1 MKLTL
6 TVVRDDD
13 ANKVM
18 DALIAHGFYVTR
30 LASTGGFLRTG
41 NTVLLS
47 GVEDDQLDQM
57 VRITEAHTGIHIQP
71 SRSPLSQDTWVS
83 RAVVFVLGLE
93 QLVKL

>member
-13 ANKVM
+13 VDKCV
-18 DALIAHGFYVTR
+18 DALVAQNFYVTR
-30 LASTGGFLRTG
+30 LASTGGFLRKG
-41 NTVLLS
+41 STVLLS

-57 VRITEAHTGIHIQP
+57 LKIIRSHTDIHIQP
-71 SRSPLSQDTWVS
+71 PTSPMSQETVVN
-83 RAVVFVLGLE
+83 RAVFFVLELE

>member
-6 TVVRDDD
+6 TIVRDDD
-13 ANKVM
+13 ADKVV
-18 DALIAHGFYVTR
+18 DALVAHGFYVTR
-30 LASTGGFLRTG
+30 LASTGGFLRIG
-41 NTVLLS
+41 NTALLS

-57 VRITEAHTGIHIQP
+57 LKIIRGHTEIHIQP
-71 SRSPLSQDTWVS
+71 PTSHMSQETQVS